1 MSLEVRDLAFG
12 YTSKKLILDGFDL
25 DVADGERV
33 GIHAPSGRGKT
44 TLCKIIAGYMK
55 PQRGTV
61 RFDRQDVHAM
71 KGYMPIQMI
80 WQHPEKS
87 VNFRLKMGSVIAE
100 GDNIDNRILDG
111 LGIER
116 DWFNRYPTELSGG
129 EIQRFCI
136 ARALGERTRFIIAD
150 EISTMLDVITQS
162 QIWDFLLDEVER
174 RRIGMIAITHSD
186 PLMGLVTTRTVEL
199 PDSTSA

>member
-1 MSLEVRDLAFG
+1 MPLEVRDITFG
-12 YTSKKLILDGFDL
+12 YTKDKLIIDGFDL
-25 DVADGERV
+25 DVLDTERV
-33 GIHAPSGRGKT
+33 GICAPSGRGKT
-44 TLCKIIAGYMK
+44 TLCKIIAGYVK
-55 PQRGTV
+55 PLRGTV
-61 RFDRQDVHAM
+61 RFDGEDMLARR
-71 KGYMPIQMI
+71 GYSPVQMI

-100 GDNIDNRILDG
+100 GDSIDDRILDG

-136 ARALGERTRFIIAD
+136 ARALGQRTRFIIAD

-162 QIWDFLLDEVER
+162 QIWDFLLGEVER
-174 RRIGMIAITHSD
+174 RKIGMIVVTHSD
-186 PLMGLVTTRTVEL
+186 QLMDIIATRTVDIPE
-199 PDSTSA
+199 

>member
-1 MSLEVRDLAFG
+1 MPLEVRDICFG
-12 YTSKKLILDGFDL
+12 YPGKELIIDGFDL
-25 DVADGERV
+25 DVHDGERV
-33 GIHAPSGRGKT
+33 GICAPSGRGKT

-55 PQRGTV
+55 PLRGTV
-61 RFDRQDVHAM
+61 RFDGQDMHSIR
-71 KGYMPIQMI
+71 GYSPVQMI

-87 VNFRLKMGSVIAE
+87 VNTRLKMGSVIAE

-116 DWFNRYPTELSGG
+116 DWFNRYPMELSGG

-136 ARALGERTRFIIAD
+136 ARVLGEKTRFIIAD
-150 EISTMLDVITQS
+150 EISTMLDAITQS

-174 RRIGMIAITHSD
+174 RQIGMIAITHSD
-186 PLMGLVTTRTVEL
+186 PLMNLVATRTVEL
-199 PDSTSA
+199 P